1 MKTIHYTVFS
11 ILGLVLTA
19 WFSGCGNDPEN
30 GSTTSKNEK
39 EIGPIIPE
47 AKIKIPDSEWVGS
60 REEFEVI
67 FEERDSPSNEN
78 LDYQRLFVRAND
90 NPYTGSITRVYLN
103 GKPEFTGNYENG
115 YLEGP
120 VRQWNS
126 DGSLDSSTR
135 VEGGITLN
143 LQTPEELS
151 GNELEV
157 LVQPILKQVDV
168 VVPSEPIFIGDNDN
182 LAEWTKITV
191 EDEVQYLLDKRT
203 GQKVT
208 GGLKV
213 YDKNGVVSYYSEYKD
228 GKLHGRNENWHN
240 NGVKST
246 EANYINGVKH
256 GLETWRDEE
265 SGLKTWEANYVNGKQ
280 HGLETAWDENGTII
294 FQRSY
299 QNGQLISPNQ

>member
-1 MKTIHYTVFS
+1 MKTMQYPVLSIIALVFS
-11 ILGLVLTA
+11 A
-19 WFSGCGNDPEN
+19 WFSGCGKDPEN
-30 GSTTSKNEK
+30 GSTTPKNGN
-39 EIGPIIPE
+39 EISPIIPE
-47 AKIKIPDSEWVGS
+47 AKIKLPGSKWVGS
-60 REEFEVI
+60 RAEFEVI
-67 FEERDSPSNEN
+67 FEERDSPSNGN

-90 NPYTGSITRVYLN
+90 SPYTGSITRIHLN
-103 GKPEFTGNYENG
+103 GRPEFTGNYENG
-115 YLEGP
+115 YLQGP
-120 VRQWNS
+120 ARQWNS

-135 VEGGITLN
+135 VEGGIALN

-157 LVQPILKQVDV
+157 SIQPKLNQVDV

-182 LAEWTKITV
+182 LAEWTTITV

-246 EANYINGVKH
+246 DANYINGVKH

-280 HGLETAWDENGTII
+280 HGLETTWDENGTIL

>member
-30 GSTTSKNEK
+30 GSTTPKNENV
-39 EIGPIIPE
+39 IGPIIPE
-47 AKIKIPDSEWVGS
+47 AKIKSPGSKWVGS
-60 REEFEVI
+60 REEFYVI
-67 FEERDSPSNEN
+67 FEERDSTSNGN

-90 NPYTGSITRVYLN
+90 NPYTGSINRVYLS

-115 YLEGP
+115 YLEGLA
-120 VRQWNS
+120 RQWDNN
-126 DGSLDSSTR
+126 GSLDSSTH
-135 VEGGITLN
+135 VKAGVILE
-143 LQTPEELS
+143 LQPPEELS
-151 GNELEV
+151 GQQTEL
-157 LVQPILKQVDV
+157 PIQRRLNQDDFVM
-168 VVPSEPIFIGDNDN
+168 PSEPIFIGNYDN
-182 LAEWTKITV
+182 LSEWTTITV
-191 EDEVQYLLDKRT
+191 EDEVEYLLDRRT
-203 GQKVT
+203 GQKVS

-213 YDKNGVVSYYSEYKD
+213 YDKSGVVSYYSEYKD

-246 EANYINGVKH
+246 VANYINGVKH

-280 HGLETAWDENGTII
+280 HGLETAWDENGTIL